1 MSKIKI
7 YLSFGIALLLLL
19 LIGNNRTLR
28 SKLKEEK
35 AEKER
40 YQSNSSNL
48 LSDIKRY
55 KTNDSLNV
63 AKIGTLQ
70 LTISEYKQHRSDDLK
85 LIESLKIEKKK
96 LLNVTSAQTKTIQEL
111 KGTVSDSIVYRDNF
125 IIDTLKCVTIHDK
138 WFDLIGCSDSHN
150 NFKGKL
156 ETRDSLKIINYV
168 KQKRFL
174 GFLWHYGKKENK
186 LDVLSKNPNTS
197 IEGVEYIEIVK

>member
-7 YLSFGIALLLLL
+7 YLSLGIVLLLLL

-35 AEKER
+35 AEKEL
-40 YQSNSSNL
+40 YQSNTSNL

-63 AKIGTLQ
+63 AKIGTLR
-70 LTISEYKQHRSDDLK
+70 LTLSEYKQHRSGDLK
-85 LIESLKIEKKK
+85 LIESLKIDKNK
-96 LLNVTSAQTKTIQEL
+96 LQNITTAQTKTIQEL
-111 KGTVSDSIVYRDNF
+111 EGSVRDSIVYPDNF

-138 WFDLIGCSDSHN
+138 WFDLIGCSDKHN
-150 NFKGKL
+150 NFKGTL
-156 ETRDSLKIINYV
+156 ETRDSLTIVNHI

-174 GFLWHYGKKENK
+174 GFLWYYGKKDDN
-186 LDVLSKNPNTS
+186 LDVLSKNPNTI
-197 IEGVEYIEIVK
+197 IEGVEYIEIRK